1 MYKELGI
8 FCHSIINHYSDN
20 SINMLFTIINNT
32 NNTVIQVSV
41 SVTVKTVTDTVIVD
55 PFAPLDLDPSW

>member
-41 SVTVKTVTDTVIVD
+41 PLTVTVTDTVTVD
-55 PFAPLDLDPSW
+55 PLALLDPDSSW